1 MDDSELSFADWLQIA
16 CTNPKLRKRKQIL
29 MPFSHWMNEAGVEMS
44 VIG

>member
-1 MDDSELSFADWLQIA
+1 MTVNCPLLIGYKIA